1 MIDLYYFPTPNT
13 WKVSI
18 FLEETGLPY
27 NIIPVNI
34 MVGQQFEPDFLR
46 VSPNNR
52 VPAIVDHEVKGPDGT
67 PLSIFES
74 GAILIHLAEK
84 TGQYLPKDP
93 FRRAKVLEWVMWQM
107 GGLGPMGGQANH
119 FRAYAPEKLPYAI
132 NRYTNEVARLW
143 GLLDDQLEDREWIA
157 NDEYSIAD
165 MACWG
170 WITLHELQGQDLND
184 TPHLK
189 RWFEAMGERPAV
201 KRAYALGREIAA
213 TPGKISEE
221 AKNLLYG
228 QTREQ
233 LLERKAAKRAAKA
246 GS

>member
-27 NIIPVNI
+27 KVIPVNI
-34 MVGQQFEPDFLR
+34 MVGQQFEPEFLK

-52 VPAIVDHEVKGPDGT
+52 VPAIVDHDVTGPDGA

-93 FRRAKVLEWVMWQM
+93 YKRAKVLEWVMWQM

-119 FRAYAPEKLPYAI
+119 FRAYAPEKIEYAI

-143 GLLDDQLEDREWIA
+143 GLLDDQLEDHEWIA
-157 NDEYSIAD
+157 NEEYSIAD

-170 WITLHELQGQDLND
+170 WITLHQLQGQDLDD
-184 TPHLK
+184 TPNLK
-189 RWFEAMGERPAV
+189 RWFETMGERPAV
-201 KRAYALGREIAA
+201 KRAYAIGREIAA
-213 TPGKISEE
+213 TPGQISEE
-221 AKNLLYG
+221 AKKLLYG

-233 LLERKAAKRAAKA
+233 LIERRKAKRAAK
-246 GS
+246 G